1 VQALLQRIA
10 NAQAQEYP
18 AIGKGSDIRIDA
30 APTVRQLWLR
40 TAGVVDNDQAASW
53 PGMLPGRTLPH
64 LLRMIRFLGAKPV
77 GHHERKRNRLR
88 LTMDRLPRL
97 DDADAVELLRRIRDG
112 DEEAFATLFR
122 CINRRVFLFARH
134 RLGDREAAE
143 EVLNDTALELWQHPD
158 RYRGDARFMTYVLG
172 IANNRAL
179 SLLRGRGRYEQDPG
193 DDLEGVPDEGPTPF
207 DALWRKQKLAAI
219 ERCMELLSKHL
230 RTIVHLAYFEDLSRA
245 EIGNIVCCSENAVRQ
260 HLFHALRKMTP
271 CLAASELQ

>member
-1 VQALLQRIA
+1 
-10 NAQAQEYP
+10 
-18 AIGKGSDIRIDA
+18 
-30 APTVRQLWLR
+30 
-40 TAGVVDNDQAASW
+40 
-53 PGMLPGRTLPH
+53 
-64 LLRMIRFLGAKPV
+64 
-77 GHHERKRNRLR
+77 
-88 LTMDRLPRL
+88 MDRLPQL
-97 DDADAVELLRRIRDG
+97 DDAAAVELLRRIRDG

-179 SLLRGRGRYEQDPG
+179 SLLRARCRYEQDPG
-193 DDLEGVPDEGPTPF
+193 DDLEEVPDEGPTPF
-207 DALWRKQKLAAI
+207 DALWRKQKLTAI
-219 ERCMELLSKHL
+219 ERCMEQLPARP

-245 EIGNIVCCSENAVRQ
+245 EIGCIVCCTENAVRQ

-271 CLAASELQ
+271 CLAASELE